1 VTRRAKET
9 GGGEQQSRL
18 AALAAVARHFDA
30 TWPPAFDA
38 LTEGRSV
45 WTCMPWL
52 NLASGK
58 NGWPTD
64 CVSVVHGPSNQ
75 GKTSFVLALL
85 KSFLEQECPA
95 VLLDIEQTT
104 AFSFAASMMGDCARL
119 PIFRAS
125 RQASYETTRNEV
137 RRFCDV
143 IGEARAKKAVPE
155 NTTALIAIDSLKK
168 LLPDKLWDALDKEVG
183 KPKRGR
189 DGKEEVQYGIDGMNG
204 AAGRFKAAFNGA
216 WLDELGP
223 LLKQTGVGMV
233 IIAREKVEKTMFGEN
248 VTLGG
253 GNNLFFDSAFVT
265 RIVCKRQI
273 VDSEGGAGATL
284 YGEQHEVEV
293 YKTKIAGK
301 RTRWPTA
308 YFHTSTGAL
317 DGVPLGFD
325 AARDYLETAKH
336 LELIDPKDAYNAFE
350 GEKLGHGAN
359 QAVKRLYAD
368 AKVFAR
374 LRAVVDEVVASRCS

>member
-1 VTRRAKET
+1 
-9 GGGEQQSRL
+9 
-18 AALAAVARHFDA
+18 
-30 TWPPAFDA
+30 
-38 LTEGRSV
+38 
-45 WTCMPWL
+45 
-52 NLASGK
+52 
-58 NGWPTD
+58 
-64 CVSVVHGPSNQ
+64 
-75 GKTSFVLALL
+75 
-85 KSFLEQECPA
+85 

-336 LELIDPKDAYNAFE
+336 LEVIDPKDAYNSLD
-350 GEKLGHGAN
+350 GDKLGHGAN

-368 AKVFAR
+368 AKVLFVER
-374 LRAVVDEVVASRCS
+374 EVMHHPVFLHDTLHFHLYPGLSVDGVIDYLRFVNLLGIGNIQLGFKIKLGIVMQEPHPKPDGIFFVVKIDIVDADHIHAHLNRVGGASRRAAIHRVGSGQQCDQE